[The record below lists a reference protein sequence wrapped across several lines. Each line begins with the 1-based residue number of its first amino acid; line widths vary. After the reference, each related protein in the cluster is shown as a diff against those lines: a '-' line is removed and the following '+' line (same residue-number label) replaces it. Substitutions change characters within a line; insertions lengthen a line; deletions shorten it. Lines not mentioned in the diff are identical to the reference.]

1 MKCPPTVRHLGA
13 EKIDSSKLN
22 ELKHVYYDRL
32 TRKVVQ
38 YTYIYQTS
46 CLHVLPITHLP
57 S

>member
-22 ELKHVYYDRL
+22 ELKHVYYDCLR
-32 TRKVVQ
+32 RKVVQ